1 MKRFFTSL
9 PGVVSVIGLLALII
23 ISLVTPAGSGVT
35 TSAGEIVQIA
45 VTFIVLASALY
56 IILSKQYPDDTQKW
70 AFGVIGLIIGY
81 WLPIR

>member
-23 ISLVTPAGSGVT
+23 SSLVAPPGSGVT
-35 TSAGEIVQIA
+35 AANEIVQIA

-56 IILSKQYPDDTQKW
+56 IILSKQYPDDAQKW
-70 AFGVIGLIIGY
+70 AFGVIGLIIGF